1 MALLKALRFGVL
13 MLVICFTL
21 DQPGFRQS
29 VSVFFQDLRDA
40 TSSILHA
47 REKRASSALSNFT
60 EHDLQFVITFS
71 DLESLQRI
79 LGNISFPI
87 AINNTVEINS
97 IETTTVCSPNITG
110 YQCVCEENF
119 AWSYNNCI
127 TYGVCDAIIGDTC
140 GCINDLPAGDQFCQS
155 NSSQTVTTT
164 ATPSSTQAIDL
175 VDIDVDIVVFIPTS
189 RVSSSIISYIRSYLH
204 SITFPIPISQSLG
217 VKELHFTT
225 ACDPNSANGLQCQC
239 ESGFAWPCDTCNSS
253 NSCNDPSNPF
263 CTCLNGLPS
272 NNDYCQLITNSSVC
286 PTPSPTP
293 VTTVSTTPPPIY
305 EIDLVLEVHIPFSS
319 YQSDTLNGFRE
330 SLNNKTFLTPFSK
343 SLNITE
349 LFLTTVCDPNSTYG
363 YQCVCESGFAWPCDM
378 CSSSIS
384 CSSQI
389 CTCIYGLPSSNEF
402 CEPITGNATCP
413 TPPPVTAPPPLPT
426 YEIDLVLDVHI
437 PVNSLQENTLDT
449 FRRNLLNKTIPDV
462 QQAFTVLEITLTT
475 VCDPNSTYGY
485 QCVCE
490 SGFAWPCDMCSSNS
504 SCSSQICTCI
514 YGLPSSNE
522 FCEPITGNAT
532 CPTPPPVTAPPPLP
546 TYEIDLVL
554 DVHIPVNSLQENT
567 LDTFRRNLLNK
578 TIPDV
583 QQAFTVLE
591 ITLTTVC
598 DPNSTYGY
606 QCVCESGFAWPCDMC
621 SSSISCS
628 SQICTCIYGLPS
640 SNEFCEPITGNATCP
655 TPPPV
660 TAPPPLPTYE
670 IDLVLDVHIPV
681 NSLQEN
687 TLDTFRRNLLN
698 KTIPDVQQAFT
709 VLEITLTTVC
719 DPNSTYGYQC
729 VCESGFAW
737 PCDMCSSNS
746 SCSSQICTCI
756 YGLPSSNE
764 FCEPITDNSICLT
777 PVDID
782 VDIVVFIPTSI
793 VSSNIISYF
802 RSYLHSITFPIPI
815 SQSLG
820 VKELHF
826 TTACDP
832 NSANGLQ
839 CQCESGFA
847 WPCDT
852 CNSSNSCNDQT
863 CTCLYGL
870 PPNNEFCQPVSYATT
885 CKPTPAPPTVDIDV
899 DIVVFIPTSHVSSN
913 IISYF
918 RSYLHSITFPI
929 PISQSLGVKELHFT
943 TACDPNSANGLQCQC
958 ESGFAWPCDTC
969 NSSNSCNDQTCTCLY
984 GLPPNNEFCQ
994 PVSYATTCKPTPAPP
1009 TVDIDVDIVVF
1020 IPTSHVSSNIISY
1033 FRSYLHSITFPIPI
1047 SQSLGVKELH
1057 FTTACDPNS
1066 ANGLQCQCE
1075 SGFAWPCD
1083 TCNSSNSCNDQ
1094 TCTCLYGLPPN
1105 NEFCQPVSYATT
1117 CKPTPAPP
1125 TVDIDV
1131 DIVVFIPT
1139 SHVSSN
1145 IISYFRSYLHSIT
1158 FPIPISQ
1165 SLGVKELHFTTAC
1178 DPNSANGLQCQCE
1191 SGFAWPCDTCNS
1203 SNSCNDQTCT
1213 CLYGLPP
1220 NNEFC
1225 QPVSYATTCKPTPA
1239 PPTVDIDVDIVV
1251 FIPTSHVSSNII
1263 SYFRSY
1269 LHSITFPIPIS
1280 QSLGVKE
1287 LHFTTA
1293 CDPNSAN
1300 GLQCQCESG
1309 FAWPCD
1315 TCNSS
1320 NSCNN
1325 QTCTCLYGLP
1335 PNNEFCQPV
1344 SYATT
1349 CKPTPA
1355 PPTVD
1360 IDVDIVV
1367 FIPTS
1372 HVSSNIISYFRSYLH
1387 SITFPIPISQ
1397 SLGVKELHFTTAC
1410 DPNSANG
1417 LQCQCESGFAWPC
1430 DTCNSSNSCN
1440 NQTCT
1445 CLYGLP
1451 PNNEF
1456 CQPVSYATT
1465 CKPTPAPPTAT
1476 TSLPFITS
1484 TPVATPL
1491 PTMTTP
1497 VATLSPT
1504 MTTPVATLSPTM
1516 TTPVATPSPITA
1528 TPVATPS
1535 PITATPV
1542 ATPSPKN
1549 VLGTFTMDMPFSESF
1564 NEKNNVVY
1572 QTVYN
1577 ATLNKCTIVLAKC
1590 AVKNLNFKAGSTI
1603 ANYELNVFSSETP
1616 TEIKVQITKNEILS
1630 EVASKYPVSIV
1641 SSSPLS
1647 VDKDPLYAGDTINV
1661 TCDTS
1666 GLTIGNYE
1674 ILWTREGGELPKQS
1688 TFDKYSIL
1696 IPGFSK
1702 YDDGMYGC
1710 KITFGAGS
1718 TFIQTRQLT
1727 SRALPLITVSPIKD
1741 RVKCSGTRVLTCQV
1755 DELKVTLFDPNGID
1769 LGVTSYTFTPPTPC
1783 ADGDVRTYK
1792 CRLTGRDSAKEIT
1805 LVLTTSLNFDCTSDI
1820 YGNAMIGD
1828 TGIGKC
1834 DTNYVG
1840 EKTAVCMAGGNYGDE
1855 QNNCVLQ
1862 VIVDLLDRSKNLNTL
1877 TIPVFLEDLKN
1888 ATVRNND
1895 QIIKSPATVIAM
1907 IKIFENVA
1915 NTTSSLNIILE
1926 RNSTRNFLESAGLL
1940 TIDNARGSWTFLNY
1954 NDTKNT
1960 TEDKLSRS
1968 SSSSAFLNVFENLPS
1983 FIGNDSLDINTDFIL
1998 LNKTRLT
2005 DPFNSVY
2012 NSSVD
2017 IEIPQAGGE
2026 EKFIT
2031 IIIFASMYN
2040 VLPGR
2045 DQLNTS
2051 TNRVHGRVALVRP
2064 EVEISN
2070 ISLTFD
2076 VIHYTNDTIG
2086 NPKCVFWDFSLYDGL
2101 GGWSD
2106 NGCSLV
2112 SFANDTVRCNC
2123 NHTTSF
2129 SILMSPD
2136 SPKSLILDYITY
2148 IGVGISMACLV
2159 ICLIIEAII
2168 WRKINKN
2175 ATSYLRHV
2183 SIVNIA
2189 LSLLIANIWFI
2200 IGAAIS
2206 DADQKNPP
2214 ACTAATFFIHF
2225 FYLALFFWMLAS
2237 ALLLLYRTLSVFDGG
2252 LSKLTMLIIGFS
2264 LGYGAPLII
2273 ATITIAATAPSN
2285 QYIRENVI
2293 CWLNWYESKALLAF
2307 VIPALLIVVINFVI
2321 LIVVLYKILRRRVG
2335 GNAAQTGEKHVLYVI
2350 ARSLAVLTPFFGL
2363 TWGLGVGVMVS
2374 PQNFGIN
2381 VAFAF
2386 FNSLQGFFILV
2397 FGTLLDKKVWSA
2409 MNIPSLTSQGRTQST
2424 SAGTSSSG
2432 LSNLFQKIRRNRGSR
2447 SGYHMSSTG
2456 QSASNDSFN
2465 T

>member
-1 MALLKALRFGVL
+1 MRMALLKALRFGVL

-47 REKRASSALSNFT
+47 REKRGASSALSNFT

-110 YQCVCEENF
+110 YQCICEENF

-175 VDIDVDIVVFIPTS
+175 VDIDVDIVLFIPTS
-189 RVSSSIISYIRSYLH
+189 RVSSSIFSYIRSYLQ

-225 ACDPNSANGLQCQC
+225 ACDPNSANGLQCLC
-239 ESGFAWPCDTCNSS
+239 EIGFAWPCDTCNSS

-378 CSSSIS
+378 CSSNSS

-413 TPPPVTAPPPLPT
+413 TPPPVTTPPPLPT

-449 FRRNLLNKTIPDV
+449 FRRNLLNKTIPGV
-462 QQAFTVLEITLTT
+462 QQAFTVLQITLTT

-514 YGLPSSNE
+514 YGLPSN
-522 FCEPITGNAT
+522 
-532 CPTPPPVTAPPPLP
+532 
-546 TYEIDLVL
+546 
-554 DVHIPVNSLQENT
+554 
-567 LDTFRRNLLNK
+567 
-578 TIPDV
+578 
-583 QQAFTVLE
+583 
-591 ITLTTVC
+591 
-598 DPNSTYGY
+598 
-606 QCVCESGFAWPCDMC
+606 
-621 SSSISCS
+621 
-628 SQICTCIYGLPS
+628 
-640 SNEFCEPITGNATCP
+640 
-655 TPPPV
+655 
-660 TAPPPLPTYE
+660 
-670 IDLVLDVHIPV
+670 
-681 NSLQEN
+681 
-687 TLDTFRRNLLN
+687 
-698 KTIPDVQQAFT
+698 
-709 VLEITLTTVC
+709 
-719 DPNSTYGYQC
+719 
-729 VCESGFAW
+729 
-737 PCDMCSSNS
+737 
-746 SCSSQICTCI
+746 
-756 YGLPSSNE
+756 NE
-764 FCEPITDNSICLT
+764 FCEPITDNSICPTSVDIDVDFAVFIPTSIVSSSIFSYIRSYLQSLT
-777 PVDID
+777 FPIPIFQSVELKELHFTTACDPNSANGLQCQCESGFAWPCDTCNSSNSCNDQTCTCLYGLPPNNEFCQPVSNATICKPTPAPPTVDID
-782 VDIVVFIPTSI
+782 VDIVVFIPTSR

-870 PPNNEFCQPVSYATT
+870 PPNNEFCQPVSNATI

-899 DIVVFIPTSHVSSN
+899 DIVVFIPTSRVSSN

-994 PVSYATTCKPTPAPP
+994 PVSNATICKPTPAPP

-1020 IPTSHVSSNIISY
+1020 IPTS
-1033 FRSYLHSITFPIPI
+1033 R
-1047 SQSLGVKELH
+1047 
-1057 FTTACDPNS
+1057 
-1066 ANGLQCQCE
+1066 
-1075 SGFAWPCD
+1075 
-1083 TCNSSNSCNDQ
+1083 
-1094 TCTCLYGLPPN
+1094 
-1105 NEFCQPVSYATT
+1105 
-1117 CKPTPAPP
+1117 
-1125 TVDIDV
+1125 
-1131 DIVVFIPT
+1131 
-1139 SHVSSN
+1139 
-1145 IISYFRSYLHSIT
+1145 
-1158 FPIPISQ
+1158 
-1165 SLGVKELHFTTAC
+1165 
-1178 DPNSANGLQCQCE
+1178 
-1191 SGFAWPCDTCNS
+1191 
-1203 SNSCNDQTCT
+1203 
-1213 CLYGLPP
+1213 
-1220 NNEFC
+1220 
-1225 QPVSYATTCKPTPA
+1225 
-1239 PPTVDIDVDIVV
+1239 
-1251 FIPTSHVSSNII
+1251 VSSNII

-1344 SYATT
+1344 SNAT
-1349 CKPTPA
+1349 
-1355 PPTVD
+1355 
-1360 IDVDIVV
+1360 I
-1367 FIPTS
+1367 
-1372 HVSSNIISYFRSYLH
+1372 
-1387 SITFPIPISQ
+1387 
-1397 SLGVKELHFTTAC
+1397 
-1410 DPNSANG
+1410 
-1417 LQCQCESGFAWPC
+1417 
-1430 DTCNSSNSCN
+1430 
-1440 NQTCT
+1440 
-1445 CLYGLP
+1445 
-1451 PNNEF
+1451 
-1456 CQPVSYATT
+1456 

-1484 TPVATPL
+1484 PP
-1491 PTMTTP
+1491 PTMTT
-1497 VATLSPT
+1497 L
-1504 MTTPVATLSPTM
+1504 
-1516 TTPVATPSPITA
+1516 VATPSPITA
-1528 TPVATPS
+1528 TPVATSS
-1535 PITATPV
+1535 PTTATPV

-1661 TCDTS
+1661 TCDPS

-1696 IPGFSK
+1696 IREFSK

-1718 TFIQTRQLT
+1718 TFTQTRQLT

-1741 RVKCSGTRVLTCQV
+1741 RVRCSGTRLLTCQV
-1755 DELKVTLFDPNGID
+1755 DELKVTLFDPNGRD

-1792 CRLTGRDSAKEIT
+1792 CKLTERDSAKEIT
-1805 LVLTTSLNFDCTSDI
+1805 LVLTTSVNFDCTSDI

-1895 QIIKSPATVIAM
+1895 LIIKSPATIIAM

-1915 NTTSSLNIILE
+1915 NTTSSLNVNLGK
-1926 RNSTRNFLESAGLL
+1926 NSTRNFLESAGLL

-2076 VIHYTNDTIG
+2076 VINYTNDTIG

-2112 SFANDTVRCNC
+2112 YFENETVSCNC

-2136 SPKSLILDYITY
+2136 SPRSLILDYITY

-2273 ATITIAATAPSN
+2273 VTITIAATAPSN
-2285 QYIRENVI
+2285 EYIRENVI

-2307 VIPALLIVVINFVI
+2307 VVPALLIVVINFVI

-2432 LSNLFQKIRRNRGSR
+2432 LSNLFRKIRINRGSR

>member
-1 MALLKALRFGVL
+1 MRMALLKALRFGVL

-47 REKRASSALSNFT
+47 REKRGASSALSNFT

-110 YQCVCEENF
+110 YQCICEENF

-175 VDIDVDIVVFIPTS
+175 VDIDVDIVLFIPTS
-189 RVSSSIISYIRSYLH
+189 RVSSSIFSYIRSYLQ

-225 ACDPNSANGLQCQC
+225 ACDPNSANGLQCLC
-239 ESGFAWPCDTCNSS
+239 EIGFAWPCDTCNSS

-378 CSSSIS
+378 CSS
-384 CSSQI
+384 
-389 CTCIYGLPSSNEF
+389 
-402 CEPITGNATCP
+402 
-413 TPPPVTAPPPLPT
+413 
-426 YEIDLVLDVHI
+426 
-437 PVNSLQENTLDT
+437 
-449 FRRNLLNKTIPDV
+449 
-462 QQAFTVLEITLTT
+462 
-475 VCDPNSTYGY
+475 
-485 QCVCE
+485 
-490 SGFAWPCDMCSSNS
+490 
-504 SCSSQICTCI
+504 
-514 YGLPSSNE
+514 
-522 FCEPITGNAT
+522 
-532 CPTPPPVTAPPPLP
+532 
-546 TYEIDLVL
+546 
-554 DVHIPVNSLQENT
+554 
-567 LDTFRRNLLNK
+567 
-578 TIPDV
+578 
-583 QQAFTVLE
+583 
-591 ITLTTVC
+591 
-598 DPNSTYGY
+598 
-606 QCVCESGFAWPCDMC
+606 
-621 SSSISCS
+621 
-628 SQICTCIYGLPS
+628 
-640 SNEFCEPITGNATCP
+640 
-655 TPPPV
+655 
-660 TAPPPLPTYE
+660 
-670 IDLVLDVHIPV
+670 
-681 NSLQEN
+681 
-687 TLDTFRRNLLN
+687 
-698 KTIPDVQQAFT
+698 
-709 VLEITLTTVC
+709 
-719 DPNSTYGYQC
+719 
-729 VCESGFAW
+729 
-737 PCDMCSSNS
+737 NS

-764 FCEPITDNSICLT
+764 FCEPITDNSICPT
-777 PVDID
+777 SVDID
-782 VDIVVFIPTSI
+782 VDIVVFIPTSR

-870 PPNNEFCQPVSYATT
+870 PPNNEFCQPVSNATI

-899 DIVVFIPTSHVSSN
+899 DIVVFIPTSRVSSN

-994 PVSYATTCKPTPAPP
+994 PVSNATICKPTPAPP

-1020 IPTSHVSSNIISY
+1020 IPTS
-1033 FRSYLHSITFPIPI
+1033 R
-1047 SQSLGVKELH
+1047 
-1057 FTTACDPNS
+1057 
-1066 ANGLQCQCE
+1066 
-1075 SGFAWPCD
+1075 
-1083 TCNSSNSCNDQ
+1083 
-1094 TCTCLYGLPPN
+1094 
-1105 NEFCQPVSYATT
+1105 
-1117 CKPTPAPP
+1117 
-1125 TVDIDV
+1125 
-1131 DIVVFIPT
+1131 
-1139 SHVSSN
+1139 
-1145 IISYFRSYLHSIT
+1145 
-1158 FPIPISQ
+1158 
-1165 SLGVKELHFTTAC
+1165 
-1178 DPNSANGLQCQCE
+1178 
-1191 SGFAWPCDTCNS
+1191 
-1203 SNSCNDQTCT
+1203 
-1213 CLYGLPP
+1213 
-1220 NNEFC
+1220 
-1225 QPVSYATTCKPTPA
+1225 
-1239 PPTVDIDVDIVV
+1239 
-1251 FIPTSHVSSNII
+1251 VSSNII

-1344 SYATT
+1344 SNATI

-1355 PPTVD
+1355 PPTDTEV
-1360 IDVDIVV
+1360 ILVFRVPASIVQNYTLPLLKSKFYNLTNSV
-1367 FIPTS
+1367 TLPAFL
-1372 HVSSNIISYFRSYLH
+1372 N
-1387 SITFPIPISQ
+1387 
-1397 SLGVKELHFTTAC
+1397 VKEINLTTVC
-1410 DPNSANG
+1410 SPHSPEQ
-1417 LQCQCESGFAWPC
+1417 LRCQCEDSFAWPC
-1430 DTCNSSNSCN
+1430 DLCNTSNSCN
-1440 NQTCT
+1440 GVTSQQCT
-1445 CLYGLP
+1445 CRDGLSSI
-1451 PNNEF
+1451 NQY
-1456 CQPVSYATT
+1456 CQPLQSS
-1465 CKPTPAPPTAT
+1465 TPCLAT

-1484 TPVATPL
+1484 PP
-1491 PTMTTP
+1491 PTMTT
-1497 VATLSPT
+1497 L
-1504 MTTPVATLSPTM
+1504 
-1516 TTPVATPSPITA
+1516 VATPSPITA
-1528 TPVATPS
+1528 TPVATSS
-1535 PITATPV
+1535 PTTATPV

-1661 TCDTS
+1661 TCDPS

-1696 IPGFSK
+1696 IREFSK

-1718 TFIQTRQLT
+1718 TFTQTRQLT

-1741 RVKCSGTRVLTCQV
+1741 RVRCSGTRLLTCQV
-1755 DELKVTLFDPNGID
+1755 DELKVTLFDPNGRD

-1792 CRLTGRDSAKEIT
+1792 CKLTERDSAKEIT
-1805 LVLTTSLNFDCTSDI
+1805 LVLTTSVNFDCTSDI

-1895 QIIKSPATVIAM
+1895 LIIKSPATIIAM

-1915 NTTSSLNIILE
+1915 NTTSSLNVNLGK
-1926 RNSTRNFLESAGLL
+1926 NSTRNFLESAGLL

-2076 VIHYTNDTIG
+2076 VINYTNDTIG

-2112 SFANDTVRCNC
+2112 YFENETVSCNC

-2136 SPKSLILDYITY
+2136 SPRSLILDYITY

-2273 ATITIAATAPSN
+2273 VTITIAATAPSN
-2285 QYIRENVI
+2285 EYIRENVI

-2307 VIPALLIVVINFVI
+2307 VVPALLIVVINFVI

-2432 LSNLFQKIRRNRGSR
+2432 LSNLFRKIRINRGSR

>member
-13 MLVICFTL
+13 MLVICFAL

-47 REKRASSALSNFT
+47 REKRGASSALSNFT
-60 EHDLQFVITFS
+60 EYDLQFVITFS

-175 VDIDVDIVVFIPTS
+175 VDIDVDIIVFIPTS
-189 RVSSSIISYIRSYLH
+189 SVSSSIFSYIRSYLQYL
-204 SITFPIPISQSLG
+204 TFPIPISQSLG

-378 CSSSIS
+378 CSSNSS

-437 PVNSLQENTLDT
+437 PVNSLQENTLNT

-567 LDTFRRNLLNK
+567 LNTFRRNLLNK

-621 SSSISCS
+621 SSNSSCS

-640 SNEFCEPITGNATCP
+640 NNEFCEPITGNATCP

-687 TLDTFRRNLLN
+687 KLDTFRRNLLN

-764 FCEPITDNSICLT
+764 FCEPITDNSICPT

-782 VDIVVFIPTSI
+782 LDIVVFIPTSI
-793 VSSNIISYF
+793 VSSSIISYF
-802 RSYLHSITFPIPI
+802 RSYLQYLTFPIPI
-815 SQSLG
+815 SQSLE

-852 CNSSNSCNDQT
+852 CNSSNSCNNQT

-870 PPNNEFCQPVSYATT
+870 PPNNEFCQPVSNATT
-885 CKPTPAPPTVDIDV
+885 CKPPAPPTVDIDV
-899 DIVVFIPTSHVSSN
+899 DIVVFIPTSRVSSN

-918 RSYLHSITFPI
+918 RSYL
-929 PISQSLGVKELHFT
+929 Q
-943 TACDPNSANGLQCQC
+943 
-958 ESGFAWPCDTC
+958 
-969 NSSNSCNDQTCTCLY
+969 
-984 GLPPNNEFCQ
+984 
-994 PVSYATTCKPTPAPP
+994 
-1009 TVDIDVDIVVF
+1009 
-1020 IPTSHVSSNIISY
+1020 
-1033 FRSYLHSITFPIPI
+1033 YL
-1047 SQSLGVKELH
+1047 
-1057 FTTACDPNS
+1057 
-1066 ANGLQCQCE
+1066 
-1075 SGFAWPCD
+1075 
-1083 TCNSSNSCNDQ
+1083 
-1094 TCTCLYGLPPN
+1094 
-1105 NEFCQPVSYATT
+1105 
-1117 CKPTPAPP
+1117 
-1125 TVDIDV
+1125 
-1131 DIVVFIPT
+1131 
-1139 SHVSSN
+1139 
-1145 IISYFRSYLHSIT
+1145 
-1158 FPIPISQ
+1158 
-1165 SLGVKELHFTTAC
+1165 
-1178 DPNSANGLQCQCE
+1178 
-1191 SGFAWPCDTCNS
+1191 
-1203 SNSCNDQTCT
+1203 
-1213 CLYGLPP
+1213 
-1220 NNEFC
+1220 
-1225 QPVSYATTCKPTPA
+1225 
-1239 PPTVDIDVDIVV
+1239 
-1251 FIPTSHVSSNII
+1251 
-1263 SYFRSY
+1263 
-1269 LHSITFPIPIS
+1269 TFPIPIS

-1344 SYATT
+1344 SNATK
-1349 CKPTPA
+1349 CEPPA

-1372 HVSSNIISYFRSYLH
+1372 RVSSNIISYFRSYLQYL
-1387 SITFPIPISQ
+1387 TFPIPISQ
-1397 SLGVKELHFTTAC
+1397 SLEVKELHFTTAC

-1456 CQPVSYATT
+1456 CQPVSNATKCEPPAPPTVDIDVDIVVFIPTSRVSSSIISYFRSYLQYLTFPIPISQSLEVKELHFTTACDPNSANGLQCQCESGFAWPCDTCNSSNSCNNQTCTCLYGLPPNNEFCQPVSNTTT
-1465 CKPTPAPPTAT
+1465 CKPPAPPTVDIDVDIVVFIPTSIVSSNIISYFRSYLQYLTFPIPISQSLGVKELHFTTACDPNSANGLQCQCESSFAWPCDTCNSSNSCNNQTCTCLYGLPPNNEFCQPVSNATKCEPTPAPPTAT
-1476 TSLPFITS
+1476 TSRPFTTSLP
-1484 TPVATPL
+1484 
-1491 PTMTTP
+1491 PTMT
-1497 VATLSPT
+1497 
-1504 MTTPVATLSPTM
+1504 
-1516 TTPVATPSPITA
+1516 
-1528 TPVATPS
+1528 
-1535 PITATPV
+1535 TPV

-1549 VLGTFTMDMPFSESF
+1549 VLGTFTMDMTFSESF

-1590 AVKNLNFKAGSTI
+1590 AVKNLNFQAGSTI

-1647 VDKDPLYAGDTINV
+1647 VDKDLLYAGDTLNL

-1666 GLTIGNYE
+1666 GLTIGNYK
-1674 ILWTREGGELPKQS
+1674 ILWTREEGELPKQS

-1696 IPGFSK
+1696 IPRFSK

-1755 DELKVTLFDPNGID
+1755 DELKVTLIDPNGLD

-1792 CRLTGRDSAKEIT
+1792 CKLTERESAKEIT
-1805 LVLTTSLNFDCTSDI
+1805 LVLTTSLNFDCTSEI

-1834 DTNYVG
+1834 DTNYAG
-1840 EKTAVCMAGGNYGDE
+1840 EKTAVCMPGGNYGDE

-1877 TIPVFLEDLKN
+1877 TIPVFLEDLKS
-1888 ATVRNND
+1888 ATVQNND
-1895 QIIKSPATVIAM
+1895 LIIKSPATVIAM

-1915 NTTSSLNIILE
+1915 NTTSSLNFNLGK
-1926 RNSTRNFLESAGLL
+1926 NSTRNFIESAGLL

-1954 NDTKNT
+1954 NDTRNT
-1960 TEDKLSRS
+1960 TEDKLSRN
-1968 SSSSAFLNVFENLPS
+1968 SSSSAFLNVFENLPR

-2031 IIIFASMYN
+2031 IIIFAKMYN

-2051 TNRVHGRVALVRP
+2051 TSRVHGRVALVRP

-2076 VIHYTNDTIG
+2076 VINYTNDTIG

-2112 SFANDTVRCNC
+2112 YFENETVSCNC

-2285 QYIRENVI
+2285 GYIRENVI

-2307 VIPALLIVVINFVI
+2307 VIPALIIVVINFVI

-2381 VAFAF
+2381 VTFAF